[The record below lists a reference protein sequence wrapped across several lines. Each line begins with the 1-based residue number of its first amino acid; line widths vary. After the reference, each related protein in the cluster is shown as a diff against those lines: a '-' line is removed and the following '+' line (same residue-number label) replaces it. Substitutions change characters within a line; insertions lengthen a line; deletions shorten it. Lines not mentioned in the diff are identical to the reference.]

1 MSEILPYENDF
12 VDENSSQEI
21 DDFEKKI
28 SENLYKLKVMRKTLY
43 KMLNDLNNNN
53 VPIVMPNNEKE

>member
-28 SENLYKLKVMRKTLY
+28 SENLYKLNVMRKTLY

-53 VPIVMPNNEKE
+53 VPIVMPNNEKK

>member
-28 SENLYKLKVMRKTLY
+28 SENLYKLNVMRKTLY

>member
-53 VPIVMPNNEKE
+53 VPIVMPNNEKK